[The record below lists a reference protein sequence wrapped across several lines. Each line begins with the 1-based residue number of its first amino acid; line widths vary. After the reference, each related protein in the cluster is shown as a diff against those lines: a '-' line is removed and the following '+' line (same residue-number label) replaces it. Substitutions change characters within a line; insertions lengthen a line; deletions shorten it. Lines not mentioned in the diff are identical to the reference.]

1 MPKVENERVVIKSE
15 GNFYASLLLCPSN
28 IFENTRGIIKEKKDN
43 SIYLTLSSD
52 ILNPDSL
59 FYRYLS
65 FEKSR
70 KVFGTK
76 NPLYKASTIVYEKEI
91 PVKINHFNT
100 RLLLAFLE
108 VELAIGFEKTSLQ
121 EHQDAIK
128 DILEGKPRQ
137 LKTTNYYHPFL
148 HEDNIG
154 YHYVQAVDGNGGYF
168 ERDWDNF
175 LKYSINSIKSAY
187 AIAPEDFG
195 SSLKELNE
203 KTESFLN
210 LVSSDYQQIGKINSR
225 AIRRFGHSIYETLY
239 YKGSENSKY
248 VLNPASN
255 EKMAYIPLIDCLLDM
270 PYKKDTIVTFQ
281 SGCDDS
287 F

>member
-1 MPKVENERVVIKSE
+1 MPKVENESVIIKSE
-15 GNFYASLLLCPSN
+15 GDFYASLLLCPSN

-52 ILNPDSL
+52 ILNPNSL
-59 FYRYLS
+59 FYRYLC

-76 NPLYKASTIVYEKEI
+76 NPLYESSTISYEKEI

-108 VELAIGFEKTSLQ
+108 VELAIGFEKRPLR
-121 EHQDAIK
+121 EHRDAIK
-128 DILEGKPRQ
+128 DILEGNPKQ
-137 LKTTNYYHPFL
+137 LRTTNYYHPFL

-154 YHYVQAVDGNGGYF
+154 FHYIQAVDGKGGYF

-175 LKYSINSIKSAY
+175 IKYSINSNKSAY

-195 SSLKELNE
+195 SSQKEFNE
-203 KTESFLN
+203 KINSFLN
-210 LVSSDYQQIGKINSR
+210 LVSSDYHQIGKINSR
-225 AIRRFGHSIYETLY
+225 AIRRFGHSIYEILY
-239 YKGSENSKY
+239 YRGSENSKY
-248 VLNPASN
+248 VLNPTTN
-255 EKMAYIPLIDCLLDM
+255 GKMAYIPLIDCLLDM
-270 PYKKDTIVTFQ
+270 PYKKDAIVTFQ
-281 SGCDDS
+281 SGCD
-287 F
+287 